1 MTKFTK
7 KTAKGKLK
15 GMCMLGLPVNCANF
29 VLQFAMHA
37 CKIQR
42 IGQVFWMNV
51 DVVCKLGSLDMNSP
65 SQNMIQVVL

>member
-1 MTKFTK
+1 
-7 KTAKGKLK
+7 
-15 GMCMLGLPVNCANF
+15 MLGLPGNCVNF

-37 CKIQR
+37 CKIQW
-42 IGQVFWMNV
+42 IGQVFWMSV